1 MIAKEKGVF
10 MEDGK
15 KLFVGLD
22 VGTDSVGWAATDQ
35 DFNLLRLKGKTA
47 WGARLFSA
55 ATSAKDRRQ
64 FRTSGRRLARR
75 KERIRLLNTLF
86 DPLISKKD
94 PAFFL
99 RLENSF
105 LQNDDQLKPVEA
117 RTDCP
122 LFISKDEE
130 KRFYKKYPTI
140 WHLRR
145 DLMQNDDFAF
155 SDIRFLYLAI
165 HHIIKYRGNFLKTGE
180 IKIGEFDKTCFD
192 SFNDFCASFFETNL
206 DDADEDEVL
215 DFIGLP
221 VEKYDH
227 FIETL
232 VDTSKNK
239 DWSKKNRA
247 DALLSLLKYPSSAK
261 PYFQMFTNLCTG
273 GSFNTKSLNKKD
285 EEALYE
291 ETKFQFDSSYDE
303 NEDGIRGILGDAFD
317 FVEYAKTIFDFADLH
332 EILGNSN
339 NLSAAFV
346 SIYESH
352 KLQLSVLKK
361 ACHYIDKTHSFGPK
375 ESVFR
380 MIFRDKD
387 NPKNYAAFTHNE
399 TTQKRCTIADFNK
412 FVVDTLTPYKEEVLN
427 SGCVNKNEW
436 SMLFGFAK
444 DNKMLQT
451 ISIRSTSV
459 IPMQLH
465 KKELEKILDNANK
478 RNIFGSKEITDKIL
492 ALFEYKIPYYCGP
505 LNTKSEYSNVVF
517 KRQPNKNEELPWCYK
532 DVVDFDATKKKFMDG
547 LTNKCTYLKDCNVLP
562 KESLLFQR
570 FDALNKLNNL
580 MINGERQPSLI
591 NELFAYVWTRPKT
604 TLNDIKKYLKK
615 KELCKEN
622 DIAIS
627 GWNPNDF
634 INCSSSAAL
643 GKAFDLKNFD
653 RYTNATVWD
662 ECEDIILIKAIFTD
676 SPNDALEAIK
686 KKYPALSAEQLKA
699 IGSLR
704 CKGWSTLSK
713 EFLTIKGKAI
723 DKNGE
728 VLERPENIID
738 LLAEGKGN
746 MMQVLND
753 ERYGIKNA
761 IEMHNDA
768 LFGKKTKKESVNE
781 LIESMPPQTR
791 RPVIQAVRIV
801 KEISKVAKRKDGPDV
816 ISIEVTREN
825 NDAKKKSEKA
835 KQAESRKKQLE
846 GFLKGLANVKGAS
859 VEKSQA
865 SAVLKELNE
874 IENLDKLRGKHLFL
888 YFLQN
893 GKDAYSGKAINI
905 NDVLTGERYDTDHII
920 PQSMMKDDSIDNL
933 VLVERTTNQHRQ
945 NEYPLPISIRNET
958 NKAFWLRL
966 KKAKMMSEK
975 KYNNLIRGTKLA
987 EEELSGF
994 VAAQINVVN
1003 RSNVVIRD
1011 VLRILYPKAK
1021 LIFSKAQYP
1030 SQIRKELEIPK
1041 LRDLNDTHHAVDAY
1055 LNVVAGVKL
1064 TERFGNMAIIK
1075 MAQED
1080 ATKHSLNM
1088 ERFISNAIYNDKEKK
1103 MTELGSLIDKTSRRH
1118 DFLLTYRF
1126 DYSDSAFYK
1135 QTLFSKNDVGGP
1147 LISTH
1152 DGIDSTKYGGYKS
1165 LFTEYNCIAYIK
1177 GKKKETRYL
1186 LGAPH
1191 VLMQSKLDKE
1201 TIENQLIKMV
1211 PHKDGE
1217 AVFVDFQKPISL
1229 AVTVIK
1235 DGIEYLLKSSDS
1247 ERVSIFLLT
1256 PTFISR
1262 DNQLY
1267 IKRLSAF
1274 AEKRKDT
1281 AVSEKA
1287 WSEEQDR
1294 FNTKRLVFNPEKS
1307 MEVLS
1312 ELLSL
1317 AQNERFGFYSLIT
1330 DLRTEKTR
1338 SALEKTISEGTLSE
1352 QLNCLLET
1360 LSRFTRTTKFKPV
1373 RKSRGL
1379 ILQCDLKLVSKS
1391 ITGLYETERKL

>member
-1 MIAKEKGVF
+1 

-47 WGARLFSA
+47 WGARLFSS

-75 KERIRLLNTLF
+75 KERVRLLNTLF
-86 DPLISKKD
+86 DPLLSKKD
-94 PAFFL
+94 PTFLL

-105 LQNDDQLKPVEA
+105 LQNDDELKPVQA

-122 LFISKDEE
+122 LFISKEEE
-130 KRFYKKYPTI
+130 KRFYKEYPTI
-140 WHLRR
+140 WHLRKK
-145 DLMQNDDFAF
+145 LMENDDFAF

-180 IKIGEFDKTCFD
+180 IKIGEFDKSCFD
-192 SFNDFCASFFETNL
+192 NFNAFCASFFESSL
-206 DDADEDEVL
+206 DDFDED
-215 DFIGLP
+215 DSPSFIGLP
-221 VEKYDH
+221 KENYDKFIKTVERNEGKKAKAA
-227 FIETL
+227 EL
-232 VDTSKNK
+232 LNLLEPKNGVSK
-239 DWSKKNRA
+239 
-247 DALLSLLKYPSSAK
+247 P
-261 PYFQMFTNLCTG
+261 FFTMFTTLCAG
-273 GSFNTKSLNKKD
+273 GTFSTKNLNKKD
-285 EEALYE
+285 EDPVYE
-291 ETKFQFDSSYDE
+291 DTKIQFDSKYDE
-303 NEDGIRGILGDAFD
+303 KEDEIRGVLGEAFD
-317 FVEYAKTIFDFADLH
+317 FVEYAKVIFDFADLH
-332 EILGNSN
+332 DILGNNN
-339 NLSAAFV
+339 NLSSAFV
-346 SIYESH
+346 SIYEAH
-352 KLQLSVLKK
+352 KQELSVLKK
-361 ACHYIDKTHSFGPK
+361 ACHYIDKAHSFGSK
-375 ESVFR
+375 ESLFKK
-380 MIFRDKD
+380 IFRDQD
-387 NPKNYAAFTHNE
+387 NPANYAAFTHNK
-399 TTQKRCTIADFNK
+399 TTQKRCTIDDFNK
-412 FVVDTLTPYKEEVLN
+412 FIVDTLNPYRDEVAN
-427 SGCVNKNEW
+427 SGCVNKGDWGCIFKLASE
-436 SMLFGFAK
+436 
-444 DNKMLQT
+444 NKLLQT

-478 RNIFGSKEITDKIL
+478 RNIFESKEISDKIL

-532 DVVDFDATKKKFMDG
+532 EVIDFDATKKKFMDG

-580 MINGERQPSLI
+580 TINGERQPSLI
-591 NELFAYVWTRPKT
+591 TELFTYAWSRSKT

-622 DIAIS
+622 DIAVS

-634 INCSSSAAL
+634 INCSSSATL
-643 GKAFDLKNFD
+643 GKVFDLKNFD
-653 RYTNATVWD
+653 RYTNGATWD
-662 ECEDIILIKAIFTD
+662 KCEEIILIKAIFTD
-676 SPNDALEAIK
+676 SPKDALEAIK
-686 KKYPALSAEQLKA
+686 KKYPDLSEAQLKA
-699 IGSLR
+699 IDYLR

-713 EFLTIKGKAI
+713 EFLTIKGKAV

-728 VLERPENIID
+728 VLERSENIID

-761 IEMHNDA
+761 VELHNDA
-768 LFGKKTKKESVNE
+768 LFGKKTKKENVNE

-801 KEISKVAKRKDGPDV
+801 QEIVKVAKRKDGPDV

-835 KQAESRKKQLE
+835 KEAISRKKQLE
-846 GFLKGLANVKGAS
+846 DFLKGLSGAKGS
-859 VEKSQA
+859 SIEKSRA
-865 SAVLKELNE
+865 TEVLKELNQ
-874 IENLDKLRGKHLFL
+874 IENLDSLRGKHLFL

-893 GKDAYSGKAINI
+893 GKDAYSGKTIDI
-905 NDVLTGERYDTDHII
+905 NDVLTGTKYDTDHII

-975 KYNNLIRGTKLA
+975 KYNNLIRGTKLT

-994 VAAQINVVN
+994 VAAQINIVN

-1011 VLRILYPKAK
+1011 VLRILYPKTK

-1055 LNVVAGVKL
+1055 LNIVAGVKL
-1064 TERFGNMAIIK
+1064 TEKFGNMSVIK
-1075 MAQED
+1075 AAQED

-1088 ERFISNAIYNDKEKK
+1088 ERFISNALYDDKEKK
-1103 MTELGSLIDKTSRRH
+1103 ITALGSLIDRTSRRH

-1135 QTLFSKNDVGGP
+1135 QTIYPADDIGDS
-1147 LISTH
+1147 LISVS
-1152 DGIDSTKYGGYKS
+1152 DGIDTKRYGGYS
-1165 LFTEYNCIAYIK
+1165 NLATEFNCIATIK
-1177 GKKKETRYL
+1177 NSKKTTRYL

-1191 VLMQSKLDKE
+1191 LLVKAGKE
-1201 TIENQLIKMV
+1201 GKDIDAALAARV
-1211 PHKDGE
+1211 PHKEGD
-1217 AVFVDFQKPISL
+1217 L
-1229 AVTVIK
+1229 VTVDWRHPVPLATTVEK
-1235 DGIEYLLKSSDS
+1235 NGIEYLLKSKNAECIS
-1247 ERVSIFLLT
+1247 VFPIT
-1256 PTFISR
+1256 PVFISRENEVYLKTFISF
-1262 DNQLY
+1262 
-1267 IKRLSAF
+1267 S
-1274 AEKRKDT
+1274 EKRTDVV
-1281 AVSEKA
+1281 AVEKK
-1287 WSEEQDR
+1287 WMVNQS
-1294 FNTKRLVFNPEKS
+1294 RLGTNDFELTPEKS
-1307 MEVLS
+1307 IKVFR
-1312 ELLSL
+1312 ELILL
-1317 AQNERFGFYSLIT
+1317 AQNPRFDFYSLIT
-1330 DLRTEKTR
+1330 DLRLEKTR
-1338 SALEKTISEGTLSE
+1338 ERLEKTILEGTLSD
-1352 QLNCLLET
+1352 QIKCLIET
-1360 LSRFTRTTKFKPV
+1360 LSRFTRTTDLGPV
-1373 RKSRGL
+1373 RKSRGS
-1379 ILQCDLKLVSKS
+1379 ILQCDLKIVSKS